1 MLSYLVTQRVKEIGI
16 RLALGAQRAQVLRLV
31 LMDGVRP
38 VVFGLLLG
46 LGGGIAAG
54 SMIRSILYGVH
65 PLDAG
70 VIAVVIGCLLVTAII
85 ACVVPAIRA
94 SHIEPVRAL
103 RTE

>member
-1 MLSYLVTQRVKEIGI
+1 
-16 RLALGAQRAQVLRLV
+16 
-31 LMDGVRP
+31 MDGVRP
-38 VVFGLLLG
+38 VLIGLLLG

-54 SMIRSILYGVH
+54 SMIRSILYGTNL
-65 PLDAG
+65 LDPG
-70 VIAVVIGCLLVTAII
+70 VFAVVIGCLLFTAII